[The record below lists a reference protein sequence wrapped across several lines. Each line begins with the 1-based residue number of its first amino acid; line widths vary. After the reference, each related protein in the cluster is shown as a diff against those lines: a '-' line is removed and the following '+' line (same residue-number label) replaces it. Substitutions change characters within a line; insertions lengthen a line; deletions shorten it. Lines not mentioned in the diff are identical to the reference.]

1 MSSWTYRL
9 VRYRDGRGYAAGDDG
24 AHEEAGVD
32 RPAQAHHGD
41 LAARQGLVQPSLVL
55 DNHVFVGHSGPPRHQ
70 TPRLMNAGS
79 PRPTR
84 VQF

>member
-41 LAARQGLVQPSLVL
+41 LAGRQGLVQPSLVL
-55 DNHVFVGHSGPPRHQ
+55 DNHGCRRECGWNLFGAISGTMKLSDQ
-70 TPRLMNAGS
+70 AATS
-79 PRPTR
+79 TS
-84 VQF
+84 